1 MFFFLVFLYFFR
13 CTQMEGEA
21 GRWLSYFSINPG
33 NSPVW
38 HFEKHYKNQPSNTNT
53 ADNILLYSSLVL
65 INFLSFFF
73 FYTFCTEWRVGLVFP
88 VCLLFYALRPFNI
101 CGETITDLYIIHR
114 HPPLEIHFC
123 FLLSHLSPWPS
134 LTLCSSADGVKISL
148 LSLNLALR
156 DTSRI

>member
-53 ADNILLYSSLVL
+53 ADNMLLYSSLVL

-73 FYTFCTEWRVGLVFP
+73 FLHFLYRVKSRVSVSSVFAILRSTTF
-88 VCLLFYALRPFNI
+88 
-101 CGETITDLYIIHR
+101 
-114 HPPLEIHFC
+114 
-123 FLLSHLSPWPS
+123 
-134 LTLCSSADGVKISL
+134 
-148 LSLNLALR
+148 
-156 DTSRI
+156 